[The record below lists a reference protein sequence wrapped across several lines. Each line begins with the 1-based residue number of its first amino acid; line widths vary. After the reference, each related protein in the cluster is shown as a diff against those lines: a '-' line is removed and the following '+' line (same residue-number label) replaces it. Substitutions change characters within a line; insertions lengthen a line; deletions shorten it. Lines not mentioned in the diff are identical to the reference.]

1 MQENNFSI
9 LEALLDSAENKYQ
22 LDIAMNCLLEMIE
35 TNKISQDIP
44 KKIQQ
49 IFRDKIFNLVVLNGE
64 VVNKLYLALYV
75 IYKDIADKDERF
87 AKIESIAQN
96 AMFQQDMSDNENLML
111 LELAV
116 LAKILGGR
124 AKEALDFYIQK
135 IVLIDIHSL
144 ESQKSAEFILQA
156 FKYFDIPFETLKAN
170 LLLIFENFQKLNY
183 KQKRSFFNWQLH
195 VFWNV
200 PHYFNHKGWL
210 DFYDKWKEVFYQEL
224 EVLDTSSMD
233 FALYVHFFI
242 YHMCG
247 NNFSSQKDWQ
257 KFNKEIT
264 LVATNAYKDF
274 AKNFTLPIAQKQNS
288 GVIGILRDRLVENS
302 PYKVEF
308 SFLKTLMENKDFKDK
323 YKIKLYVMSFLEKSD
338 NDPRI
343 MKSYQDLGIEVLDIG
358 EEYNKAGY
366 YNSHLAKALALREN
380 ILRDNVEFL
389 ISPNNGYGIS
399 DFLLAT
405 RSCLKQFFWS
415 HGNFVYDGD
424 FLDLKI
430 THICGN
436 QKRITHQGFNFYG
449 IPVKMDTN
457 FYNPDIDSKLLEKTR
472 ALYPSDVKIFGNIGR
487 LVKIDD
493 ETYLKTIITILKNND
508 NAVFLACGAGNVDE
522 IKAKISK
529 IDSQMLHRFYFTGF
543 VDSAVYGHIIDIW
556 LDSFPMEQGES
567 RIEFSAKDRPSL
579 VLSKETREQRET
591 RLESW
596 FEMHKEY
603 ILPIATKYQVTQ
615 QEIFNFLCKAHQ
627 FVAFNIDEYILK
639 AQEILMLSSEEL
651 KLAMLKQ
658 RIIKET
664 NDLIREKL
672 GKDFFLEILGS

>member
-1 MQENNFSI
+1 MQENSFST
-9 LEALLDSAENKYQ
+9 LETLLDSAENKYQ

-35 TNKISQDIP
+35 ANKITQDIP

-49 IFRDKIFNLVVLNGE
+49 MFRDKIFNLIVLNGE
-64 VVNKLYLALYV
+64 IVNKLYLALYM
-75 IYKDIADKDERF
+75 IYKDITDKDERF
-87 AKIESIAQN
+87 AKIENIAQN
-96 AMFQQDMSDNENLML
+96 AMFQQNTSDNENIML

-124 AKEALDFYIQK
+124 AHEALDFYIQK

-156 FKYFDIPFETLKAN
+156 FKYFNIPFETLKAN
-170 LLLIFENFQKLNY
+170 LLLILENFEKLDY

-210 DFYDKWKEVFYQEL
+210 DFYDKWKEVLYQEL
-224 EVLDTSSMD
+224 KVLDTPSMD
-233 FALYVHFFI
+233 FALYLHFFI

-247 NNFSSQKDWQ
+247 NNFSSQEDWQ

-264 LVATNAYKDF
+264 LVATNAYKEF
-274 AKNFTLPIAQKQNS
+274 AKNFALPVAQEQNS
-288 GVIGILRDRLVENS
+288 SVIGILRDRLVENS

-308 SFLKTLMENKDFKDK
+308 SFLKTLMENIDFKHK
-323 YKIKLYVMSFLEKSD
+323 YKIKLYVMSFIEKSD
-338 NDPRI
+338 NDLGI
-343 MKSYQDLGIEVLDIG
+343 IKSYQDLGIEVIDIG
-358 EEYNKAGY
+358 REYNQAGY

-380 ILRDNVEFL
+380 IIRDNVEFL

-424 FLDLKI
+424 FLDLKM

-436 QKRITHQGFNFYG
+436 QRKITHQGFDFYG
-449 IPVKMDTN
+449 IPVKMDTS
-457 FYNPDIDSKLLEKTR
+457 FYNPDIDLQLLKKTR
-472 ALYPSDVKIFGNIGR
+472 ALYPSDVKILGNIGR
-487 LVKIDD
+487 LVKIDS
-493 ETYLKTIITILKNND
+493 EVYLRTIIAILKNND
-508 NAVFLACGAGNVDE
+508 NTVFLACGAGNIDE
-522 IKAKISK
+522 IKAKILK
-529 IDSQMLHRFYFTGF
+529 IDSQILHRFYFTGF
-543 VDSAVYGHIIDIW
+543 VDSAIYGHIIDVW

-567 RIEFSAKDRPSL
+567 RIEFSAKNRPSL
-579 VLSKETREQRET
+579 ILSKETREQREI
-591 RLESW
+591 RLKSW
-596 FEMHKEY
+596 FEMYKEH
-603 ILPIATKYQVTQ
+603 IVAIATKYQVVQ
-615 QEIFNFLCKAHQ
+615 QEIYDFLCKEHQ

-639 AQEILMLSSEEL
+639 AQEILRLSLEEL
-651 KLAMLKQ
+651 QLAVLKQ

-664 NDLIREKL
+664 NDLIRETL
-672 GKDFFLEILGS
+672 GKDFFLEILGR